1 MILSIFMYPVFPAL
15 ISNFFFFWIRLNPYK
30 KQISSRPLTRR
41 HLQVV
46 EEERIKLQADVD
58 LAAARLMRA
67 GKLTQAL
74 ADEKTRWED
83 SVKVFMSSL

>member
-1 MILSIFMYPVFPAL
+1 M
-15 ISNFFFFWIRLNPYK
+15 
-30 KQISSRPLTRR
+30 
-41 HLQVV
+41 V

-83 SVKVFMSSL
+83 SVMVFMSSL